1 MMHLVCLILVNFPQ
15 IYTNN
20 RYLQPFELIKIKNR
34 HKKIGAKPTSPTL
47 SHSSNHI
54 CKPSYADHAPRVAP
68 V

>member
-1 MMHLVCLILVNFPQ
+1 M
-15 IYTNN
+15 
-20 RYLQPFELIKIKNR
+20 QPFELIKIKNW